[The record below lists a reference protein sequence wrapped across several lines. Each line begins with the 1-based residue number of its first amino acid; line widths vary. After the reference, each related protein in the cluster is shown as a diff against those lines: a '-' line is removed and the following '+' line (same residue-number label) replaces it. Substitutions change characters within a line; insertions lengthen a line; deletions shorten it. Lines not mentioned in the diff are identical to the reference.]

1 MAKGARI
8 ANITKRTVDAAKP
21 EGSRFIIW
29 DRELKGFGLRVEP
42 TGLKSYVVRYR
53 PGAGGRTAPL
63 RQLVI
68 GRHGPLTPDEARR
81 LARETLVDVMRG
93 ADPVGGRASKRKEPT
108 IADLVERWVAEH
120 LSVHNKP
127 STAKEFER
135 IARVEIIPQLGSTR
149 IGDITRSDIR
159 KWHSGKAGRP
169 YQANRAL
176 AVLRKILSLA
186 VKEWE
191 LRGDNP
197 ALGIKQFRETRRER
211 YVTDEELRIIGPWLA
226 QAEEEGTQPPG
237 AILVT
242 RLLAFTAMRLGEAL
256 YLDRA
261 QVDVKGCVVRL
272 TDAKAGP
279 RGVPIPTAAVKLLA
293 DAMAGQGAKAE
304 RVARDFDGSPLSLA
318 RFRTFWKALRAGTGI
333 ADIRPHDFRHMGATF
348 GAQTGANAFLL
359 RDYLG
364 HATLEMS
371 GGYVERVVDPIRDL
385 AEKVAARVAA
395 GLDGKSSGEV
405 LTLPKIRGAAT

>member
-1 MAKGARI
+1 MARYGRI
-8 ANITKRTVDAAKP
+8 ANITKRTVDAAKA
-21 EGSRFIIW
+21 EESRFIVW

-42 TGLKSYVVRYR
+42 TGLKTYVVRYR

-81 LARETLVDVMRG
+81 VARETLVDVMRG

-127 STAKEFER
+127 TTAKEFER
-135 IARVEIIPQLGSTR
+135 IARVEIIPELGSSR

-159 KWHSGKAGRP
+159 KWHSGKPERP

-197 ALGIKQFRETRRER
+197 ALGIKQFRERRRER
-211 YVTDEELRIIGPWLA
+211 YVSDDELRIIGPWLA
-226 QAEEEGTQPPG
+226 RAEKEGTQPPG
-237 AILVT
+237 AILIA

-256 YLDRA
+256 YLDRS
-261 QVDVKGCVVRL
+261 QVDLKGCVVRL
-272 TDAKAGP
+272 TNAKAGP
-279 RGVPIPTAAVKLLA
+279 RGVPIPTAAGQLLA
-293 DAMAGQGAKAE
+293 DAMAGQRSRAGA
-304 RVARDFDGSPLSLA
+304 VARDFDGSPLSLA
-318 RFRTFWKALRAGTGI
+318 RFRTFWNALRAGTGI
-333 ADIRPHDFRHMGATF
+333 TDIRPHDFRHMGATF

-385 AEKVAARVAA
+385 AEKVAARVAV
-395 GLDGKSSGEV
+395 GLEGQPSADVVPLQKQGRA
-405 LTLPKIRGAAT
+405 P